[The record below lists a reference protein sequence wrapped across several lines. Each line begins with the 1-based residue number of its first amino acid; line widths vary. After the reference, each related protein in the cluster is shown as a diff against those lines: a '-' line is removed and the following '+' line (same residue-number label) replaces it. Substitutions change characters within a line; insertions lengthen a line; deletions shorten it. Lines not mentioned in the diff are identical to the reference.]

1 MHNFEGG
8 ITFNEY
14 ENYPL
19 NIKNLLLRCAYL
31 KDTEWIIGMAI
42 YTGWDSKIIRLAT
55 TEFQINIE
63 NKISKFEWMMNKYIF
78 LLILVIIVLSFSLS
92 IC

>member
-42 YTGWDSKIIRLAT
+42 YTGWDSKIMR
-55 TEFQINIE
+55 N
-63 NKISKFEWMMNKYIF
+63 SD
-78 LLILVIIVLSFSLS
+78 
-92 IC
+92 